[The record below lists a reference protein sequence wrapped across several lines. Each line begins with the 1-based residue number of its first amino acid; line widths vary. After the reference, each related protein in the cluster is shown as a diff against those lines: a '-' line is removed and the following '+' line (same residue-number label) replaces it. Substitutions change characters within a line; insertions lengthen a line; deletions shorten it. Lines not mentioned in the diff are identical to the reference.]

1 MRIALAVLGLAFGV
15 SAWGKQCVA
24 QSGPHTTAL
33 VELYTSAG
41 CAGCPLADRWLSAL
55 ASRGYGRIVPL
66 SLHVD
71 YGSYIGSNDTR
82 AKRESSLRQRKL
94 SPLQRLALV
103 YTPQVMLQG
112 RNFRR
117 WDTPAF
123 DAEVAN
129 INARPARAHLE
140 LEIAAAE
147 ANAVSV
153 RVRAELLGP
162 EPLHDAALYLAAYES
177 RRKDEHLVLQWEG
190 PVPLGR
196 AGLEVERALPLLPGA
211 SAASS
216 GVVAFVQ
223 NRRTAEVLQTLSLAT
238 CS

>member
-24 QSGPHTTAL
+24 QSGPQTTAL

-41 CAGCPLADRWLSAL
+41 CAGCPLADRWLSGL
-55 ASRGYGRIVPL
+55 ASSGYGRIVPL
-66 SLHVD
+66 ALHVD
-71 YGSYIGSNDTR
+71 YWGYIGSNDTR

-112 RNFRR
+112 RDFRR

-123 DAEVAN
+123 EAEVAK

-140 LEIAAAE
+140 LEIAAAG

-153 RVRAELLGP
+153 RVRAEPGP

-177 RRKDEHLVLQWEG
+177 RRGDDHVVLQWEG

-196 AGLEVERALPLLPGA
+196 AGLELQRALPLLPGA

-216 GVVAFVQ
+216 GVVAFIQ
-223 NRRTAEVLQTLSLAT
+223 NRRTAEVLQALSLAT

>member
-24 QSGPHTTAL
+24 QSGPQTTAL

-41 CAGCPLADRWLSAL
+41 CAGCPSADRWLSAL
-55 ASRGYGRIVPL
+55 ASSGHGRIVPL
-66 SLHVD
+66 ALHVD
-71 YGSYIGSNDTR
+71 YGSYIGSNDTH
-82 AKRESSLRQRKL
+82 AKRESPLRQRKL

-123 DAEVAN
+123 EAEVAK

-177 RRKDEHLVLQWEG
+177 RRKDDHLVLQWEG

-211 SAASS
+211 STPSS
-216 GVVAFVQ
+216 GVVAFIQ